1 MFWASKP
8 QKRIEWSL
16 TMLSCEALHSLWLA
30 QFKSVTSY
38 WKTHTGWLADCDG
51 KIISFAL
58 PALQR
63 HSFLFCPFPVL
74 LHLLDTTQWR
84 EQTNQ
89 EAWESCRLSYERNMS
104 LTGISPADDNQW
116 KFGLLYLRALVL
128 TLYLF
133 MRASFFL
140 RRASIFLSSSR
151 SLSWSLLGITSLGV
165 WEEKDHIIGKIKSTL
180 KSSPLCVLHLH
191 TTLTHPHTHHR
202 WSIHY
207 EAQLHRE
214 NAYAEH
220 PKRPNAVSRACLL
233 TRQEASYQKK
243 ISICSHVTSTG
254 CMLTLPFKKICLSN
268 SL

>member
-1 MFWASKP
+1 MFGASKP
-8 QKRIEWSL
+8 QKRTVPSL
-16 TMLSCEALHSLWLA
+16 TMLCFEALHCLWLL
-30 QFKSVTSY
+30 QFKSVTPL

-74 LHLLDTTQWR
+74 LHLLDTTQWK
-84 EQTNQ
+84 EQNNQ
-89 EAWESCRLSYERNMS
+89 EAWKSCRLSYERDM
-104 LTGISPADDNQW
+104 LQTCISPADDDQW
-116 KFGLLYLRALVL
+116 KFGLLCLRALVL

-165 WEEKDHIIGKIKSTL
+165 WEEKDPIIGTIKGTL
-180 KSSPLCVLHLH
+180 KSSPLCVLRLH
-191 TTLTHPHTHHR
+191 TTLTHSHTRHR

-214 NAYAEH
+214 NAHAEH

-243 ISICSHVTSTG
+243 SPSAL
-254 CMLTLPFKKICLSN
+254 M
-268 SL
+268 